1 MLTNPS
7 IVRRGN
13 HFIRMGGEIIKDG
26 WVLIDGPWFSLLE
39 AVRGESWMPVRLDKA
54 AVDLHSFMC
63 EFTDMP
69 IWRPLEFIEWEP
81 MMWHPGILLHPKM
94 VGRMDFGW
102 NKVLTLRK
110 RVGYFMRPD
119 ARLPAFLNYPE
130 WIEDEW
136 YVDAMMGMGN

>member
-1 MLTNPS
+1 MRGLHNPS
-7 IVRRGN
+7 IIRRGN

-39 AVRGESWMPVRLDKA
+39 KIRGSSWVPVRLDK
-54 AVDLHSFMC
+54 
-63 EFTDMP
+63 P
-69 IWRPLEFIEWEP
+69 ILDIVWEDTYKLNIRPLEFIEWEP

-94 VGRMDFGW
+94 VGRVDFRW
-102 NKVLTLRK
+102 NRVLTFRK

-136 YVDAMMGMGN
+136 YVDAMMQMGN